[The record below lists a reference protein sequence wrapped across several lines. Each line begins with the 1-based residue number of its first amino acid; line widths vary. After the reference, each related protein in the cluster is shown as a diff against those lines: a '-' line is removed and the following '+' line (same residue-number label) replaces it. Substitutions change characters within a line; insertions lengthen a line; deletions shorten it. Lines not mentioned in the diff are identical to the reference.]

1 MSGGMNESSMSGTT
15 GGWKCAGEFNS
26 GPALTGFQPH
36 WVSGMGATALQIG
49 GQ

>member
-15 GGWKCAGEFNS
+15 GDWKYAGESNS
-26 GPALTGFQPH
+26 GLAPIGFQPH